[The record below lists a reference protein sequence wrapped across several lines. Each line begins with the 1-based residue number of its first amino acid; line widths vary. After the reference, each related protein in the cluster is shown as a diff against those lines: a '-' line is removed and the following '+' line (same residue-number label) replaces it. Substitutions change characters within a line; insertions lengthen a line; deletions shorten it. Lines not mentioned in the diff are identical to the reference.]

1 MPLILAIQYSVLLGC
16 VGILLGLTYFCGR
29 YFSHHLIPQVD
40 TTANLLCSLQKQISP
55 TPSPKNSSSTEDNN
69 SKENKIH
76 ETNHFNL
83 PIDLALPS
91 TLEIQNL
98 AISKL
103 EI

>member
-1 MPLILAIQYSVLLGC
+1 MPLIVAIQYSVLLGC

-29 YFSHHLIPQVD
+29 YFSLHLTPQVD
-40 TTANLLCSLQKQISP
+40 KTANLLCSLHKQISP
-55 TPSPKNSSSTEDNN
+55 LPSPKSSSSTEDNN

-91 TLEIQNL
+91 NLEMRNL
-98 AISKL
+98 AISNL